1 MASLPPD
8 DDTFPSLSSLLSSLK
23 RSTLSIHN
31 RLTSIHSDA
40 QFVLRAA
47 SSPSLRGR
55 ASKPRPLVAN
65 QRCGSWYVPPGKTPQ
80 RACAYFKSTD
90 GHERAWKCSTRR
102 LNMHLV
108 DMIEEHDG
116 IIIVDSTR
124 RGKRMPDALST
135 TIPIW
140 CTVLNN
146 LLLPSHPLSSQLFLP
161 PHLMASTH
169 AQIMALIPGF
179 VQALR
184 DLKLEALPVLT
195 KPLRPFWV
203 TQESSLL
210 PPEDDVCA
218 LCYSSRWPL
227 SSCSCS
233 CSCSCSGSESI
244 AYSSP
249 SPSSLPS
256 PSSKD
261 DNKNNDND
269 IDDTKDSP
277 QQQDQEQ
284 AHEQKQEQKQEQEQ
298 QGTIFQDYHPI
309 ICLTASRRILTSEI
323 DSQGYIQGAA
333 DDTENWAHGLT
344 PDLFWAHSERLLST
358 PDAQLPELIAS
369 LLEQDQ
375 MERREQQ
382 SVDLVRL
389 TSVIS
394 VCALP
399 LGAPGRTDGEV
410 CHVVLVEGVTPKDT
424 WIRAPDYMEIGLGK
438 HKTASRNLRLALPEI
453 CAFVRAFLERG
464 QDRQVVVACESG
476 RDTSVGTALAL
487 SCYLFDEQGQFRVPD
502 ARLCFTKGHVKVK
515 LASIMTAYPAGN
527 PSRQTLQSVN
537 SFLMDWTK

>member
-8 DDTFPSLSSLLSSLK
+8 DDTIPSLSSLLSSLK

-31 RLTSIHSDA
+31 RLTSIYSDA

-179 VQALR
+179 VQALQ

-203 TQESSLL
+203 TQESSIL
-210 PPEDDVCA
+210 PPEDDVCS
-218 LCYSSRWPL
+218 LCCSSHWPL

-233 CSCSCSGSESI
+233 EPI
-244 AYSSP
+244 
-249 SPSSLPS
+249 SPSS
-256 PSSKD
+256 SSSSSN
-261 DNKNNDND
+261 DNKND

-277 QQQDQEQ
+277 QQK
-284 AHEQKQEQKQEQEQ
+284 AQEQEQ
-298 QGTIFQDYHPI
+298 EEEEEEEGEGTIFQDYRPI
-309 ICLTASRRILTSEI
+309 ICLAASRRILTSEI

-369 LLEQDQ
+369 LLEQDN
-375 MERREQQ
+375 MERRGQQ

-389 TSVIS
+389 TPVIS

-399 LGAPGRTDGEV
+399 LGAPGKTDGDV
-410 CHVVLVEGVTPKDT
+410 CHVVLVEGVSPKDT
-424 WIRAPDYMEIGLGK
+424 WVRAPTYMEVGLGK
-438 HKTASRNLRLALPEI
+438 HKAASRNLRLALPEI

-476 RDTSVGTALAL
+476 RDISVGTALAL
-487 SCYLFDEQGQFRVPD
+487 SCYLFDEQGQFREPD
-502 ARLCFTKGHVKVK
+502 ARLYFTKGQVKVK

>member
-1 MASLPPD
+1 MASLPSD
-8 DDTFPSLSSLLSSLK
+8 DDTLPSLSSLLSSLK

-140 CTVLNN
+140 CTVLNS

-210 PPEDDVCA
+210 PPEEDVCS
-218 LCYSSRWPL
+218 LCCSSH
-227 SSCSCS
+227 
-233 CSCSCSGSESI
+233 
-244 AYSSP
+244 
-249 SPSSLPS
+249 
-256 PSSKD
+256 
-261 DNKNNDND
+261 
-269 IDDTKDSP
+269 DTKDSP
-277 QQQDQEQ
+277 QQK
-284 AHEQKQEQKQEQEQ
+284 EQKRAQQQKQQQQEEEEQQQ

-344 PDLFWAHSERLLST
+344 PALFWAHCETLLST

-369 LLEQDQ
+369 LLKQDKL
-375 MERREQQ
+375 ERADQK
-382 SVDLVRL
+382 SADFLVRL
-389 TSVIS
+389 TPVVS

-399 LGAPGRTDGEV
+399 LGAPGKTDGDV

-424 WIRAPDYMEIGLGK
+424 WVRAPNYIEVGLGK

-487 SCYLFDEQGQFRVPD
+487 SCYLFDEQGQFHVPD
-502 ARLCFTKGHVKVK
+502 ARLCFTKGQVKIK

>member
-8 DDTFPSLSSLLSSLK
+8 DDTLPSLSSLLSSLK

-210 PPEDDVCA
+210 PPEDD
-218 LCYSSRWPL
+218 
-227 SSCSCS
+227 
-233 CSCSCSGSESI
+233 
-244 AYSSP
+244 
-249 SPSSLPS
+249 
-256 PSSKD
+256 D
-261 DNKNNDND
+261 DNKNNDNNNNNND
-269 IDDTKDSP
+269 IDDSKDSP
-277 QQQDQEQ
+277 QHQQQGQEQQQQQ
-284 AHEQKQEQKQEQEQ
+284 AHEQEQQQEQEQ

-344 PDLFWAHSERLLST
+344 PDLFWAHSESLLST

-369 LLEQDQ
+369 LLERDQ

-424 WIRAPDYMEIGLGK
+424 WIRAPNYMEIGLGK

-502 ARLCFTKGHVKVK
+502 ARLFFTKGQVKVK
-515 LASIMTAYPAGN
+515 LASFMTAYPAGN

>member
-8 DDTFPSLSSLLSSLK
+8 DGTLPSLSSLLSSLK

-65 QRCGSWYVPPGKTPQ
+65 QRCGSWYVLPGKTPQ

-146 LLLPSHPLSSQLFLP
+146 ILLPSHPLSSQLFLP

-210 PPEDDVCA
+210 PPEDD
-218 LCYSSRWPL
+218 
-227 SSCSCS
+227 
-233 CSCSCSGSESI
+233 
-244 AYSSP
+244 
-249 SPSSLPS
+249 
-256 PSSKD
+256 D
-261 DNKNNDND
+261 DNKNNIND

-284 AHEQKQEQKQEQEQ
+284 AHEQKQEQKQEQEQEQ

-344 PDLFWAHSERLLST
+344 PDLFWAHSEKLLST

-369 LLEQDQ
+369 LLERDQ

-424 WIRAPDYMEIGLGK
+424 WIRAPNYMEIGLGK

-464 QDRQVVVACESG
+464 QGRQVVVACESG

>member
-8 DDTFPSLSSLLSSLK
+8 DDTLPSLSSLLSSLK

-210 PPEDDVCA
+210 PPEDD
-218 LCYSSRWPL
+218 
-227 SSCSCS
+227 
-233 CSCSCSGSESI
+233 
-244 AYSSP
+244 
-249 SPSSLPS
+249 
-256 PSSKD
+256 D

-277 QQQDQEQ
+277 QQQQQEH
-284 AHEQKQEQKQEQEQ
+284 AHEQKQEQKQEQEQEQ

-309 ICLTASRRILTSEI
+309 ICLTASRRVLTSEI

-369 LLEQDQ
+369 LLEQDK

-399 LGAPGRTDGEV
+399 LGAPGRTDGDV

-424 WIRAPDYMEIGLGK
+424 WIRAPNYMEIGLGK

-453 CAFVRAFLERG
+453 CAFVGAFLERG

-502 ARLCFTKGHVKVK
+502 ARLCFTKGQVKVK

>member
-8 DDTFPSLSSLLSSLK
+8 DDTLPSLSSLLSSLK
-23 RSTLSIHN
+23 RSSLSIHN

-40 QFVLRAA
+40 QFILRAA
-47 SSPSLRGR
+47 SSPVLRGR

-124 RGKRMPDALST
+124 RGKRMPDAFST

-184 DLKLEALPVLT
+184 DLKLEALPALT

-210 PPEDDVCA
+210 PPEDH
-218 LCYSSRWPL
+218 
-227 SSCSCS
+227 
-233 CSCSCSGSESI
+233 
-244 AYSSP
+244 
-249 SPSSLPS
+249 
-256 PSSKD
+256 D
-261 DNKNNDND
+261 DNNDV
-269 IDDTKDSP
+269 DDGKDSP
-277 QQQDQEQ
+277 QQ
-284 AHEQKQEQKQEQEQ
+284 QEQEQ

-344 PDLFWAHSERLLST
+344 PHLFWAHAERLLST

-369 LLEQDQ
+369 LLEQDKT
-375 MERREQQ
+375 ERRGQQ

-389 TSVIS
+389 TPVVS

-399 LGAPGRTDGEV
+399 LGAPEKTDADV
-410 CHVVLVEGVTPKDT
+410 CHVVLLEGVTLKDT
-424 WIRAPDYMEIGLGK
+424 WVRAPSHIEVGLGK

-464 QDRQVVVACESG
+464 QDRQVVVACDTG

-502 ARLCFTKGHVKVK
+502 ARLRFTKEQVKVK